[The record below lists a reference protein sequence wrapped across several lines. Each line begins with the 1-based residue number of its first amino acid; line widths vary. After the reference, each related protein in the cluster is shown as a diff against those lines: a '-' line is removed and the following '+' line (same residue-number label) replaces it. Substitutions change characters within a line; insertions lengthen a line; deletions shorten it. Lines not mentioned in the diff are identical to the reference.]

1 MVYNT
6 AMIITYL
13 GREAVKI
20 QYGDL
25 VLAFNPPAKTSSY
38 KINKFGADIA
48 LETLPHEDM
57 CGGSEMVYGDKKP
70 FVVSGPGEYEVNSIF
85 IKGLAGE
92 SSYDIDKG
100 EPKLINTIY
109 ALTVEGINML
119 YLGAQDGPL
128 PKDTA
133 DAIDSVDIL
142 FLPIGG
148 KGVLD
153 AKTAYKLAMNMEP
166 KIIIPIH
173 FDSKKDEALV
183 AFLKE
188 AGDHGE
194 PIDKLTIKK
203 KDLEGKNGDIIV
215 LSPQQ

>member
-1 MVYNT
+1 MP
-6 AMIITYL
+6 MIITYL

-25 VLAFNPPAKTSSY
+25 VIAFNPPAKTSLY

-57 CGGSEMVYGDKKP
+57 CGGTELVYGDKKP
-70 FVVSGPGEYEVNSIF
+70 FVISGPGEYEVNSIF

-92 SSYDIDKG
+92 SSYDIDKDDS
-100 EPKLINTIY
+100 KLINTIY

-148 KGVLD
+148 DGVLD
-153 AKTAYKLAMNMEP
+153 AKTAYKLAMNLEP

-173 FDSKKDEALV
+173 FDGKKDEALSV
-183 AFLKE
+183 FLKE
-188 AGDHGE
+188 AGEHGA
-194 PIDKLTIKK
+194 PVDKLTIKK

>member
-1 MVYNT
+1 
-6 AMIITYL
+6 MIITYL

-25 VLAFNPPAKTSSY
+25 VIAFNPPAKTSSY
-38 KINKFGADIA
+38 KMNKFGADIA

-70 FVVSGPGEYEVNSIF
+70 FVISGPGEYEVNSIF

-109 ALTVEGINML
+109 TLTVEGISML

-128 PKDTA
+128 PKDA
-133 DAIDSVDIL
+133 SDGIDSVDIL

-148 KGVLD
+148 KGVLE
-153 AKTAYKLAMNMEP
+153 AKDAYKLAMNLEP

-173 FDSKKDEALV
+173 FDGKKDEALTT
-183 AFLKE
+183 FLKE
-188 AGDHGE
+188 AGEHGE
-194 PIDKLTIKK
+194 PLDK
-203 KDLEGKNGDIIV
+203 
-215 LSPQQ
+215 

>member
-1 MVYNT
+1 
-6 AMIITYL
+6 MIITYL

-25 VLAFNPPAKTSSY
+25 VIAFNPPAKTSSL

-92 SSYDIDKG
+92 SSYDIDKDDK
-100 EPKLINTIY
+100 KLINTIY
-109 ALTVEGINML
+109 ALTVEGINIL

-128 PKDTA
+128 PKDIS

-148 KGVLD
+148 KGVLEPKD
-153 AKTAYKLAMNMEP
+153 AYKLAMNIES

-173 FDSKKDEALV
+173 FDGKKDASLE

-188 AGDHGE
+188 AGDHSD

-203 KDLEGKNGDIIV
+203 KDLDGKNGDIIV
-215 LSPQQ
+215 LLPQQ

>member
-1 MVYNT
+1 
-6 AMIITYL
+6 MIITYL

-25 VLAFNPPAKTSSY
+25 VIGFNPPAKTSPF

-48 LETLPHEDM
+48 LETIPHEDM
-57 CGGSEMVYGDKKP
+57 CGGSELTYGDKKP

-85 IKGLAGE
+85 IKGIAGE
-92 SSYDIDKG
+92 SSYDIEKG
-100 EPKLINTIY
+100 DAKLINTIY
-109 ALTVEGINML
+109 SLTVEGINML
-119 YLGAQDGPL
+119 YLGAQDGAL
-128 PKDTA
+128 PKDSSEVL
-133 DAIDSVDIL
+133 DSVDIL

-148 KGVLD
+148 KGVLE
-153 AKTAYKLAMNMEP
+153 AKEAYKLAMNIEP

-173 FDSKKDEALV
+173 FDGKKDEALS

-188 AGDHGE
+188 AGDHSE

-203 KDLEGKNGDIIV
+203 KDLDGKNGDIIV
-215 LSPQQ
+215 LLPQQ

>member
-1 MVYNT
+1 MVYNID
-6 AMIITYL
+6 MIITYL

-25 VLAFNPPAKTSSY
+25 VIAFNPPTKTSSL

-57 CGGSEMVYGDKKP
+57 CGGEEMVYGDKKP
-70 FVVSGPGEYEVNSIF
+70 FVISGPGEYEVNSIF

-92 SSYDIDKG
+92 SSYDIDKDDK
-100 EPKLINTIY
+100 KLINTIY
-109 ALTVEGINML
+109 ALTVEGINIL

-128 PKDTA
+128 PKDTS
-133 DAIDSVDIL
+133 DAIDSVDVL

-148 KGVLD
+148 KGVLEP
-153 AKTAYKLAMNMEP
+153 KEAYKLAMNIEP
-166 KIIIPIH
+166 KVIIPIH
-173 FDSKKDEALV
+173 FDGKKDSALE

-194 PIDKLTIKK
+194 PVDKLTIKK
-203 KDLEGKNGDIIV
+203 KDLDGKNGDIIV
-215 LSPQQ
+215 LLPQQ

>member
-1 MVYNT
+1 
-6 AMIITYL
+6 MIITYL

-25 VLAFNPPAKTSSY
+25 VIGFNPPAKTSVL

-57 CGGSEMVYGDKKP
+57 CGGAELTYGDKKP
-70 FVVSGPGEYEVNSIF
+70 FVISGPGEYEVNSIF

-92 SSYDIDKG
+92 SSYDIDPGDK
-100 EPKLINTIY
+100 KIINTIY

-119 YLGAQDGPL
+119 FLGAQDGPL
-128 PKDTA
+128 PKDTS

-148 KGVLD
+148 NGVLD
-153 AKTAYKLAMNMEP
+153 AKEAYKLAMNVEP

-173 FDSKKDEALV
+173 FDGKKDESLSS
-183 AFLKE
+183 FLKE
-188 AGDHGE
+188 AGNHSE

-203 KDLEGKNGDIIV
+203 KDLDGKIGDIIV
-215 LSPQQ
+215 LLPQQ

>member
-1 MVYNT
+1 
-6 AMIITYL
+6 MIITYL

-25 VLAFNPPAKTSSY
+25 VIAFNPPAKTSSY
-38 KINKFGADIA
+38 KINKFGANIA

-57 CGGSEMVYGDKKP
+57 CGGSELVYGETKP
-70 FVVSGPGEYEVNSIF
+70 FIVSGPGEYEVNSIF
-85 IKGLAGE
+85 IKGLSGE

-100 EPKLINTIY
+100 DKKLINTIY

-128 PKDTA
+128 PKDTS
-133 DAIDSVDIL
+133 DAIDSIDIL

-148 KGVLD
+148 NGVFEP
-153 AKTAYKLAMNMEP
+153 KEAYKLAMNLEP
-166 KIIIPIH
+166 KVIIPIH
-173 FDSKKDEALV
+173 FDGKKDEALV
-183 AFLKE
+183 SFLKE
-188 AGDHGE
+188 AGNHSE
-194 PIDKLTIKK
+194 PVDKLTIKK

-215 LSPQQ
+215 LLPQQ